1 MTAWHFVRADRRLGY
16 KDGRKIVRGR
26 TLTVDGV
33 PRLCHFGLHA
43 SERIIDALEC
53 APGPI
58 VCRVEIGGQIVRGD
72 YKLCGTSRK
81 VLWWLDATELLHLF
95 ACRVAERAL
104 KEAKVT
110 DQRCF
115 AAIKAKRQWLAGR
128 ITDEELDAA
137 RSAAE
142 SAAKSASRAATWAA
156 AKSAARKAAWEVAR
170 SAAREAAWEATWAAA
185 ESAEREAERE
195 AAMSAAWAAERAAH
209 NSLLTRTVNSAAK
222 RFCKGQR

>member
-1 MTAWHFVRADRRLGY
+1 MGVTAWHFVRANRKLAYG
-16 KDGRKIVRGR
+16 DGRKIVKGR

-33 PRLCHFGLHA
+33 PRLCRWGLHA
-43 SERIIDALEC
+43 SERIIDALEY

-72 YKLCGTSRK
+72 DKLCGTSRK
-81 VLWWLDATELLHLF
+81 VLWWLDATEVLHLF

-110 DQRCF
+110 DPRCC

-137 RSAAE
+137 RSAAVSAAVSAARAAAWAAAWAAAKEAAWAAAWEAAWAAAVSAAE
-142 SAAKSASRAATWAA
+142 SAAKS
-156 AKSAARKAAWEVAR
+156 
-170 SAAREAAWEATWAAA
+170 
-185 ESAEREAERE
+185 
-195 AAMSAAWAAERAAH
+195 AH
-209 NSLLTRTVNSAAK
+209 NSLLTRMVNNAAK
-222 RFCKGQR
+222 KRFRKGQR